1 MAHKLTKTDLL
12 LIHDPQSTAR
22 LLGIKFFDHIFLG
35 SADCEDG
42 RAFVSAIELG
52 E

>member
-22 LLGIKFFDHIFLG
+22 LLGIKFLDHIFLG
-35 SADCEDG
+35 SADCGEG
-42 RAFVSAIELG
+42 RGFVSVADCQG
-52 E
+52 